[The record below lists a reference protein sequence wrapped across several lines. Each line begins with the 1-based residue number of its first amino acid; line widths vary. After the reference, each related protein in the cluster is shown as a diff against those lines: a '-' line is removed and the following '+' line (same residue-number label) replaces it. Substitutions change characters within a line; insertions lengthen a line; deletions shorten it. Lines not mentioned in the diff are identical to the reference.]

1 MTEFGDI
8 NRKIEKELDKYL
20 EGDKDA
26 LQMALKYAREREEY
40 LKKKLRYSG
49 DTQGF

>member
-8 NRKIEKELDKYL
+8 NRKIKESIDKYL
-20 EGDKDA
+20 DGDKDA
-26 LQMALKYAREREEY
+26 LHDALKHAKEREEH

-49 DTQGF
+49 DA